1 LTSPPTSI
9 DNFSCITKNDKQNM
23 FKHALIHSAAI
34 ALLCIRASL
43 SFGIQKQC
51 YDYDTVV
58 IGAGASGM
66 FAAGTCSSFGSKTL
80 LIDKCDLSQ
89 LDDDDSDISSLHI
102 GGDCTNAA
110 CVPSKA
116 VRAVAQLANIQN
128 KFVSSQT
135 NFTQQSQGDHGKD
148 YELDL
153 SSIARKHSRD
163 TIDKVRNRE
172 VPQRLAQTP
181 NLDLI
186 FSPQI
191 YFEKPHVLNIYRPY
205 LLNDTFAGFLDPKD
219 SRKATIN
226 LPFSS
231 TSSKKASIQVKA
243 KKIIIA
249 TGASPIVPKIIEKSA
264 HKAGLP
270 LLTYRSLFQ
279 PDGEG
284 IKSDFLWDLSVPKEE
299 GKRKQVVIAG
309 GGSTACEIAQSLAR
323 LSGDRLEISIVA
335 PAILPAEDIAARA
348 TVRKM
353 LKKDGIKIIHRR
365 KVVDVSRIGQIPLVV
380 LDDGSKF
387 HADVLICAIGREPNV
402 KNLSLDK
409 GGISWSKTDG
419 VLVNSKLQSISSK
432 HVFACGDVASAISK
446 ADRRA
451 THAGW
456 TGYHAAQSATFP
468 WFLIPKDSV
477 HPFVPR
483 VTFLDPEVASIGMTR
498 AECVCKFGI
507 KGFKYLKA
515 QENGTDRADIDS
527 IERSPNG
534 FVELRVSHPHGK
546 ILGATVVSPAASEI
560 INEIGVALSSDLKV
574 TDIARSIHSY
584 PSYGYLLHRVSLSL
598 AMGSTS
604 GLLDACG
611 PFGRL
616 LGWTWRNMA
625 VPLQWGKRMR
635 KSKRM
640 RQWEGK
646 GTELELDYHVS
657 TKWQWEL
664 SSISYFE
671 ASKDSIFCNSV
682 RRHIDNESS
691 EVEMLEDFLRWLDSK
706 PRR

>member
-1 LTSPPTSI
+1 
-9 DNFSCITKNDKQNM
+9 M
-23 FKHALIHSAAI
+23 FKHVLIQSVALILIFFRAA
-34 ALLCIRASL
+34 L
-43 SFGIQKQC
+43 SFGIKNQC

-89 LDDDDSDISSLHI
+89 LSNDYSDISSFRI

-128 KFVSSQT
+128 KIASSQKDIS
-135 NFTQQSQGDHGKD
+135 QQSQGVHGKD
-148 YELDL
+148 YGLNFL
-153 SSIARKHSRD
+153 SIARKHSRG
-163 TIDKVRNRE
+163 TVAKVRNRE
-172 VPQRLAQTP
+172 IPQRLAQTP

-186 FSPQI
+186 FSPQV
-191 YFEKPHVLNIYRPY
+191 YFESPHVLNIYRPY
-205 LLNDTFAGFLDPKD
+205 LLNDTFAGILDPKG
-219 SRKATIN
+219 STNATIN
-226 LPFSS
+226 LPFHS
-231 TSSKKASIQVKA
+231 TSNAKASIQIKA
-243 KKIIIA
+243 KKFIIA
-249 TGASPIVPKIIEKSA
+249 TGASPIVPKRIEKSA

-284 IKSDFLWDLSVPKEE
+284 IRSDFLWDLPKKN
-299 GKRKQVVIAG
+299 GKIKKVVIAG
-309 GGSTACEIAQSLAR
+309 GGPTACEIAQSLAR
-323 LSGDRLEISIVA
+323 INGDRLEISIVA

-348 TVRKM
+348 AVRKM
-353 LKKDGIKIIHRR
+353 MKIEGIQIIHRR
-365 KVVDVSRIGQIPLVV
+365 RVSDVSRIGQIPLVV

-402 KNLSLDK
+402 KNLSLDN

-419 VLVNSKLQSISSK
+419 ILVNSKLQSTSSK
-432 HVFACGDVASAISK
+432 HVFACGDVASAITKS
-446 ADRRA
+446 DRRA

-468 WFLIPKDSV
+468 WFLIPKDSI

-483 VTFLDPEVASIGMTR
+483 VTFLDPEIASIGMTR
-498 AECVCKFGI
+498 ADCVCNFGI

-515 QENGTDRADIDS
+515 QENATDRADIDS
-527 IERSPNG
+527 LERSPDG

-560 INEIGVALSSDLKV
+560 INEIGVALSSNLKV
-574 TDIARSIHSY
+574 TDIARAIHSY

-598 AMGSTS
+598 AMSTTY
-604 GLLDACG
+604 GLLAACG

-616 LGWTWRNMA
+616 LGWVWRNTSA
-625 VPLQWGKRMR
+625 PLEWGKRMR
-635 KSKRM
+635 KSKKM
-640 RQWEGK
+640 RQWEGR
-646 GTELELDYHVS
+646 GTDLELDYHVS

-664 SSISYFE
+664 SSISYLQ
-671 ASKDSIFCNSV
+671 ASTDSTFCNSV
-682 RRHIDNESS
+682 RQHLDNESS
-691 EVEMLEDFLRWLDSK
+691 EEVEMLEDFLKWLDSK